1 MKKRLMLL
9 ILLFFTI
16 LTGCGSEE
24 SQADGKVELTFFSDK
39 SENIDILQEIVN
51 DFEDEYPDISIDLQ
65 SPPEAQTVLRTQLV
79 RDNIPDVMAL
89 GGNAVFGEFAEG
101 DVFADVT
108 DEEFMKDI
116 QPVYL
121 DMLRLLVDENSTRD
135 FGIPYVTNANGV
147 VYNKK
152 IFNKLNLEIPE
163 TWSEFIEILE
173 TAKKEGIKP
182 IEFTLND
189 AWTALSI
196 WNPIGGILVDDDF
209 HIQKEEGTASFQE
222 DYREVSKKMLE
233 LLDYGEG
240 DIFGTDYD
248 TGNAN
253 FVNNDA
259 LFYFQGNWAIPDML
273 TNDSDADLGF
283 FALPASEDVSEN
295 QLVSGVDVLLSIGRD
310 TDHKKE
316 ALLFVEY
323 LMRPEVNQKYIDDQ
337 FAFSSIDGVL
347 QENEI
352 FEDVQPYFDEE
363 RLTSFPDHFYPIGFS
378 PENTIQDFLINK
390 NTDDFLKKMDSEW

>member
-1 MKKRLMLL
+1 
-9 ILLFFTI
+9 
-16 LTGCGSEE
+16 
-24 SQADGKVELTFFSDK
+24 
-39 SENIDILQEIVN
+39 
-51 DFEDEYPDISIDLQ
+51 
-65 SPPEAQTVLRTQLV
+65 
-79 RDNIPDVMAL
+79 
-89 GGNAVFGEFAEG
+89 
-101 DVFADVT
+101 
-108 DEEFMKDI
+108 
-116 QPVYL
+116 
-121 DMLRLLVDENSTRD
+121 
-135 FGIPYVTNANGV
+135 
-147 VYNKK
+147 
-152 IFNKLNLEIPE
+152 
-163 TWSEFIEILE
+163 
-173 TAKKEGIKP
+173 
-182 IEFTLND
+182 
-189 AWTALSI
+189 
-196 WNPIGGILVDDDF
+196 
-209 HIQKEEGTASFQE
+209 
-222 DYREVSKKMLE
+222 MLE

-390 NTDDFLKKMDSEW
+390 NTDDFLKKNG